1 MRSSL
6 PSCVPVASAGFVA
19 ASALHNFWTCG
30 ERAWHFIRQEAR
42 LERYIIGN
50 ATALQTDLNATKR
63 DMDISWLIICG
74 ALVFFMQAGFAML
87 EAGIV
92 QSKNMANILFKNMVD
107 ASIAA
112 VCFWLVGYGFAYG
125 TDRTG
130 DCWAR

>member
-1 MRSSL
+1 MF
-6 PSCVPVASAGFVA
+6 GFVVCA
-19 ASALHNFWTCG
+19 NTQRNLWIWCDCA
-30 ERAWHFIRQEAR
+30 RQEAR

-63 DMDISWLIICG
+63 DLDISWLVICG

-92 QSKNMANILFKNMVD
+92 QTKNMANILFKNMVD

-130 DCWAR
+130 DA